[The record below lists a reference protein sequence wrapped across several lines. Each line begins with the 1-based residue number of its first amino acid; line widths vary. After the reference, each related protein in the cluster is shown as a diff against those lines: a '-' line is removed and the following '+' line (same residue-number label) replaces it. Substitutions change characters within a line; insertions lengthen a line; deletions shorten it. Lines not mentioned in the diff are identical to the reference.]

1 MPRPLLLLLKTN
13 DCLRAVDLA
22 LGQPVNTTIITA
34 RECTRALHQLALRRA
49 QGPWQYLQAYWRGLL
64 DAAHVEFVMAVLSGM
79 SWWGRVTMGSEQ
91 RRALAREEKL
101 RRRRAAI
108 SSAEARAARGL
119 PAEFVAA

>member
-34 RECTRALHQLALRRA
+34 RECTRALHQLDLQRA
-49 QGPWQYLQAYWRGLL
+49 KGPWQTLQAYWRGVL
-64 DAAHVEFVMAVLSGM
+64 DAAHVELVMAVLSGM
-79 SWWGRVTMGSEQ
+79 AWWGRVTMGSKERQ
-91 RRALAREEKL
+91 ALAREERL
-101 RRRRAAI
+101 RRRREAI
-108 SSAEARAARGL
+108 DSAERRAAAGL